1 MHDPVTTAD
10 GQVYEREAIETWLQD
25 HNTSPL
31 TGKVL
36 THTELTPSPALRSKI
51 ERWAEGSITAEEAL
65 RGEAYEGPGTLTNPL
80 VRDSAAL
87 DAMPAAETRTQP
99 QLAAVAGRRPTVET
113 DAEIAR
119 QLQAEFDEEAKSAK
133 AAQEARIADLSA
145 SKSPKADPDERV
157 SNLKARFPQHSE
169 EAIRKALEDSGGH
182 AGLASIA
189 LTQLIPP

>member
-1 MHDPVTTAD
+1 M
-10 GQVYEREAIETWLQD
+10 
-25 HNTSPL
+25 
-31 TGKVL
+31 
-36 THTELTPSPALRSKI
+36 
-51 ERWAEGSITAEEAL
+51 
-65 RGEAYEGPGTLTNPL
+65 
-80 VRDSAAL
+80 
-87 DAMPAAETRTQP
+87 
-99 QLAAVAGRRPTVET
+99 AGRRPTVET

-133 AAQEARIADLSA
+133 AAQEARIGEKRHSAKVAQEARIADLAA

-169 EAIRKALEDSGGH
+169 EAIRKALQDSGGH